1 MPRQARIG
9 LPAQIY
15 HVTNRGNNR
24 DWVFRE
30 GEDFRRYIDILARYK
45 SKGEFL
51 LYHWVLMNNHV
62 HLLMS
67 IPASGSLARTMHG
80 INLAYTVWFN
90 RKYKR
95 VGHLWQGRF
104 KSFPVEED
112 RYLLECG
119 RYIERNPVRAG
130 LVENPGD
137 YPWSSFRFHGKIC
150 RDTITDCHGIFA
162 SQFGGT
168 ESYADFVCTPRM
180 REEQDLLEKMAS
192 GVIGTDTYQD
202 LMKNAVLSARRP
214 KRGRPKFIRK

>member
-9 LPAQIY
+9 LSAQIY

-30 GEDFRRYIDILARYK
+30 EEDFRRYIEILVRYK
-45 SKGEFL
+45 ANGAFL
-51 LYHWVLMNNHV
+51 LHHWVLMNNHV
-62 HLLMS
+62 HLLMG
-67 IPASGSLARTMHG
+67 IPENGSLAKTMQG

-104 KSFPVEED
+104 RSFPVEED
-112 RYLLECG
+112 LYLLECG

-137 YPWSSFRFHGKIC
+137 YPWSSFRFHSKIH
-150 RDTITDCHGIFA
+150 RDRITDSHGIFA
-162 SQFGGT
+162 SQFGGA
-168 ESYADFVCTPRM
+168 ESYVEFVCTS
-180 REEQDLLEKMAS
+180 REKEERELLEKMAS
-192 GVIGTDTYQD
+192 GVIGTDAYVE
-202 LMKNAVLSARRP
+202 MVRGSAISARRP
-214 KRGRPKFIRK
+214 RRGRPKFIGK